1 MNKGGQTVSATEFAA
16 LTGVSRERL
25 RTWERRFGFPHPAR
39 VGSGPRRY
47 ALADAPRVVAVR
59 RAAEQ
64 GVPLPHA
71 IADAAHGGPVALS
84 TTTLASLADAAPTAV
99 LVVAG
104 PKPLRIVHANPHIRA
119 MPDGVAEGQLLD
131 GLPWFAGSR
140 LERTLQALFSSDVSA
155 IEATHPTWDGSGDV
169 ERSLGYRLPVVPGE
183 PPTVALVG
191 IDRVQ
196 DRRARRELVELRREL
211 TRIRMREERQER
223 WLSLAAALAERFQRE
238 AGDAVLA
245 STADTLVRRL
255 GAVDAGIAIYMGGE
269 LALGT
274 SSRGLLGPRMVP
286 VTGYD
291 DLASLMHAN
300 APGWLSPAAGG
311 AFGAPGGL
319 HTLAVPVTVVGETL
333 GILVLV
339 FDEPT
344 ELDDDVRQLL
354 TIVSAGLGFTILRDR
369 LVEAAKGG

>member
-1 MNKGGQTVSATEFAA
+1 MNKGGQTLSATEFAA

-25 RTWERRFGFPHPAR
+25 RTWERRFDFPHPAR
-39 VGSGPRRY
+39 AGSGPRRY

-59 RAAEQ
+59 RASEQ
-64 GVPLPHA
+64 GVPLPQA
-71 IADAAHGGPVALS
+71 ISEAVEAGPTRVSAG
-84 TTTLASLADAAPTAV
+84 TLANLADAAPTPV
-99 LVVAG
+99 LIVAG
-104 PKPLRIVHANPHIRA
+104 PTPLRIVYANTTLRS

-131 GLPWFAGSR
+131 ALPWFAGSD
-140 LERTLQALFSSDVSA
+140 LQRTLQTLFSTDASA
-155 IEATHPTWDGSGDV
+155 VETTHPTWAGGGEA
-169 ERSLGYRLPVVPGE
+169 ERSLAYRLPVQPGE
-183 PPTVALVG
+183 SPTVAVVG

-211 TRIRMREERQER
+211 SRVRVREERQER
-223 WLSLAAALAERFQRE
+223 WLALAAALAERFQRE

-255 GAVDAGIAIYMGGE
+255 GAVDAGIAVYMAGE

-291 DLASLMHAN
+291 DLAALMHAGE
-300 APGWLSPAAGG
+300 PGWLSPAAGG

-319 HTLAVPVTVVGETL
+319 HSLAVPVTVVGETL
-333 GILVLV
+333 GILLLV
-339 FDEPT
+339 FDEPA
-344 ELDDDVRQLL
+344 ELDDDARQLL

-369 LVEAAKGG
+369 LVAAAKGG